1 MVFYEDFIKKIKEN
15 KEIKLEE
22 KYLFGANIN
31 KLLSNFG
38 IGIPMILLGLYS
50 TYEGTRN
57 GFNLRV
63 LIGIGI
69 LAYGILVLYNILSFR
84 FVIDTKDMKLRDKK
98 IEIDFGNIAL
108 CELSKMAAPG
118 GKRLEACLSFYTNDK
133 KEIILPLNM
142 KNKLKFVLVIK
153 EVLKDKFEII
163 EEK

>member
-1 MVFYEDFIKKIKEN
+1 MVFYEDFVKKIKEN
-15 KEIKLEE
+15 KNIQLEE
-22 KYLFGANIN
+22 KYSFGANLN
-31 KLLSNFG
+31 KLLSNIG

-57 GFNLRV
+57 GFSPRV
-63 LIGIGI
+63 LIGIGV

-84 FVIDTKDMKLRDKK
+84 FLIDTKELKLKDKK
-98 IEIDFGNIAL
+98 LEIDLGNIAL